1 MAKNKLNTKS
11 ITNIL
16 RSYGILV
23 VMAGIV
29 IVTAIVEPNFFTPE
43 NFQNI
48 LRQVSVIGIV
58 SCGMTFVIIGG
69 AFDLSVGAI
78 VSLTG
83 VICITVIN
91 NTGNVFLAFSLAL
104 LVGLAVGSL
113 NGFIIA
119 TINGGMGE
127 AFIVTFGMQ
136 TAVAALALFASGGLF
151 LAGRI
156 PEGIYK
162 EIGRGIWPIIIFLVV
177 AVIMQFILMN
187 TRFGRRLCFIGGNIQ
202 ASKMSGIR
210 VKLNRVTYFAIAG
223 MLAGLAAIVLTSRVT
238 SASPMGGEGFELE
251 AIAAVVVGGTSLYG
265 GSGNIAKTV
274 MGVIVIGLLSNTLNL
289 MGITSY
295 PQMIVKGA
303 IIILAVGMDVWS
315 KQIKTRE
322 LSNEKAFN

>member
-1 MAKNKLNTKS
+1 MDKRKLNAKS

-23 VMAGIV
+23 VMACIV
-29 IVTAIVEPNFFTPE
+29 VVTAIVEPNFLTAD
-43 NFQNI
+43 NFLNI

-58 SCGMTFVIIGG
+58 SCGMTFVIISG
-69 AFDLSVGAI
+69 AFDLSVGAT

-83 VICITVIN
+83 VIGITIIN
-91 NTGNVFLAFSLAL
+91 NTGNVFLAILLAL

-136 TAVAALALFASGGLF
+136 TAIASMALFASGGLF

-156 PEGIYK
+156 PDGIYR
-162 EIGRGIWPIIIFLVV
+162 EVGRGIWPIVLFLVV
-177 AVIMQFILMN
+177 AVIMQFILTR
-187 TRFGRRLCFIGGNIQ
+187 TRFGRRLCFVGGNIR
-202 ASKMSGIR
+202 AAKMSGIR
-210 VKLNRVTYFAIAG
+210 VKQNRIIYFAIAG
-223 MLAGLAAIVLTSRVT
+223 MLAGLAAVVLTSRVT
-238 SASPMGGEGFELE
+238 SASPMGGDGFELE

-303 IIILAVGMDVWS
+303 IIILAVGMDVWN

-322 LSNEKAFN
+322 LSNEKAFK

>member
-1 MAKNKLNTKS
+1 MGIRMVSSKQ
-11 ITNIL
+11 ITNLL

-58 SCGMTFVIIGG
+58 SCGMAFVIIGG
-69 AFDLSVGAI
+69 AFDLSLGAI

-83 VICITVIN
+83 VISITVIN

-136 TAVAALALFASGGLF
+136 TAIAAMSLFASGGLF

-162 EIGRGIWPIIIFLVV
+162 EIGRGFWPIVIFLVV
-177 AVIMQFILMN
+177 AAVMQFILMN
-187 TRFGRRLCFIGGNIQ
+187 TRFGRRLCFIGGNIR
-202 ASKMSGIR
+202 AAKMSGIR
-210 VKLNRVTYFAIAG
+210 VKLNRVSYFAIAG

-265 GSGNIAKTV
+265 GSGSVAKTV

>member
-1 MAKNKLNTKS
+1 MVSSKQ
-11 ITNIL
+11 ITNLL

-58 SCGMTFVIIGG
+58 SCGMAFVIIGG
-69 AFDLSVGAI
+69 AFDLSLGAI

-83 VICITVIN
+83 VISITVIN

-136 TAVAALALFASGGLF
+136 TAIAAMSLFASGGLF

-162 EIGRGIWPIIIFLVV
+162 EIGRGFWPIVIFLVV
-177 AVIMQFILMN
+177 AAVMQFILMN
-187 TRFGRRLCFIGGNIQ
+187 TRFGRRLCFIGGNIR
-202 ASKMSGIR
+202 AAKMSGIR
-210 VKLNRVTYFAIAG
+210 VKLNRVSYFAIAG

-265 GSGNIAKTV
+265 GSGSVAKTV